1 MLSRGKATGERRM
14 YINKRGLREIGHV
27 LFRKPTFGRL
37 VTTAWITPL
46 YLILRQSASLL
57 RLLDEVLYREYRRQK
72 VDRPVFV
79 FANPRSGTTLT
90 HRLIGMDDE
99 VFTTVKLYQTM
110 FPAVLATR
118 LFKRLVGLSQTRVG
132 SVFRRVFKVFNAP
145 LESRWE
151 GIHHISLDQ
160 PEEDV
165 CTLLWNLTTPATGL
179 LFPFM
184 EDLPSQTWIDRHPPK
199 QREAFLDSY
208 EGTIKRHVYE
218 AGGKRFL
225 NKNVF
230 FSTRIRSVY
239 GRFPDAVFVYLVR
252 NPCECLP
259 SFLNLFYRAWTA
271 HSPSIRPDGE
281 EIQALKRLGY
291 AYYRYALECRREI
304 PEDQF
309 ITIRYDDLVADPKET
324 VVGLYHRLGMAV
336 SKAFEAKLDEAV
348 STQRSYKSTRTVDLG
363 FFGISREEVYAE
375 LREVFETFGGDGE
388 WR

>member
-1 MLSRGKATGERRM
+1 M
-14 YINKRGLREIGHV
+14 YVNKLGLREIGRV
-27 LFRKPTFGRL
+27 LFKNPTTGRL
-37 VTTAWITPL
+37 LTTAWITPL
-46 YLILRQSASLL
+46 YLALRQTASLF
-57 RLLDEVLYREYRRQK
+57 RLLDELFYPAYRRQK
-72 VDRPVFV
+72 VERPVFV

-99 VFTTVKLYQTM
+99 VFTTVKLYQTI
-110 FPAVLATR
+110 FPAVSATR
-118 LFKRLVGLSQTRVG
+118 VFKRLARSSQTRMG
-132 SVFRRVFKVFNAP
+132 SVLVRVFRWFNSP

-165 CTLLWNLTTPATGL
+165 CTLLWNLNTPATGL

-184 EDLPSQTWIDRHPPK
+184 DDLQSQIWIDRQSRKP
-199 QREAFLDSY
+199 REAFLDSY

-239 GRFPDAVFVYLVR
+239 ERFPDAVFVYLVR
-252 NPCECLP
+252 NPCESLP
-259 SFLNLFYRAWTA
+259 SFLDLFYRAWSS
-271 HSPSIRPDGE
+271 HSPSIRPDGA

-291 AYYRYALECRREI
+291 DYYRYALECRKEI

-309 ITIRYDDLVADPKET
+309 ITVRYDDLVADPKKTIVDLYGRVGMPVSET
-324 VVGLYHRLGMAV
+324 FGAR
-336 SKAFEAKLDEAV
+336 LDEAV
-348 STQRSYKSTRTVDLG
+348 ARHREFKSTRTVDLE

-375 LREVFETFGGDGE
+375 LHETFDTFGGDGA
-388 WR
+388 WS